1 MGSRYFSR
9 RCVGAAQPLLHI
21 RSRSPT
27 TSRKVA
33 PRSIQQH
40 IFIHCIT
47 ILSKQATCGPPAAR
61 CHLSAHGL
69 CLLFLHSHLIVCMSS
84 GDSYSGSELDLCST
98 MRSACKCELVFFFF
112 FSNAMSVSRMSFVI
126 FFTLS
131 VVCCW
136 VFFFLLEVENI
147 SIYKNNSSEAS
158 RMSGSSFYFQPW
170 PWFVDKTE

>member
-1 MGSRYFSR
+1 MMGSRYFSR
-9 RCVGAAQPLLHI
+9 RCVGVAQPLLHI
-21 RSRSPT
+21 LSRSPT

-33 PRSIQQH
+33 PRSIQRH

-112 FSNAMSVSRMSFVI
+112 FSQCHVGEQVVI
-126 FFTLS
+126 CDLLYAFSGLLLG
-131 VVCCW
+131 
-136 VFFFLLEVENI
+136 FFF
-147 SIYKNNSSEAS
+147 
-158 RMSGSSFYFQPW
+158 FYLR
-170 PWFVDKTE
+170 

>member
-1 MGSRYFSR
+1 MCRGRTATPAHPQPLSDYFSQGR
-9 RCVGAAQPLLHI
+9 PQKYSAAYLYSLHHYSQQTSNLRAAGSTVSSLCTWPLPPIPTLTFDCVHVIVRFVFWFWTWSL
-21 RSRSPT
+21 
-27 TSRKVA
+27 
-33 PRSIQQH
+33 QH
-40 IFIHCIT
+40 DEI
-47 ILSKQATCGPPAAR
+47 
-61 CHLSAHGL
+61 
-69 CLLFLHSHLIVCMSS
+69 CLQ
-84 GDSYSGSELDLCST
+84 
-98 MRSACKCELVFFFF
+98 MRASFFFFF
-112 FSNAMSVSRMSFVI
+112 FSNAMSVSRLSFVI

>member
-1 MGSRYFSR
+1 MMGSRYFSR
-9 RCVGAAQPLLHI
+9 RCVGAAQPLRHI
-21 RSRSPT
+21 LSRSPT

-33 PRSIQQH
+33 PRSIQRH

-84 GDSYSGSELDLCST
+84 WDSYSGSELDLCST
-98 MRSACKCELVFFFF
+98 MRSACKCELVIFFFF
-112 FSNAMSVSRMSFVI
+112 FSNAVSVSRMSFVI

-136 VFFFLLEVENI
+136 VFFFFTWGRKY
-147 SIYKNNSSEAS
+147 IYI
-158 RMSGSSFYFQPW
+158 
-170 PWFVDKTE
+170 

>member
-1 MGSRYFSR
+1 MMGSRYFSR
-9 RCVGAAQPLLHI
+9 RCVGAAQPLRHI
-21 RSRSPT
+21 LSRSPT

-33 PRSIQQH
+33 PRSIQRH

-47 ILSKQATCGPPAAR
+47 ILSKQATCGPPAAQ

-84 GDSYSGSELDLCST
+84 WDSYSGSELDLCST

-112 FSNAMSVSRMSFVI
+112 FSNAMSVSRLSFVI

-136 VFFFLLEVENI
+136 GFFFFTWGRKY
-147 SIYKNNSSEAS
+147 IYI
-158 RMSGSSFYFQPW
+158 
-170 PWFVDKTE
+170 

>member
-1 MGSRYFSR
+1 MTGSRYFSW

-21 RSRSPT
+21 LSRSPT

-40 IFIHCIT
+40 IFIHRIT

-69 CLLFLHSHLIVCMSS
+69 CLLFLHSHLIVSMSS
-84 GDSYSGSELDLCST
+84 WDSYSGSELDLCST
-98 MRSACKCELVFFFF
+98 MRSACKCKLLFFFF
-112 FSNAMSVSRMSFVI
+112 FPNAMSVSRLSFVI

-136 VFFFLLEVENI
+136 VSF
-147 SIYKNNSSEAS
+147 
-158 RMSGSSFYFQPW
+158 FYFTW
-170 PWFVDKTE
+170 GRKYIYI

>member
-1 MGSRYFSR
+1 MMGSRYFSR

-33 PRSIQQH
+33 PRSIQRH

-84 GDSYSGSELDLCST
+84 WDSYSGSELDLCST
-98 MRSACKCELVFFFF
+98 MRSACKCELVIFFIF
-112 FSNAMSVSRMSFVI
+112 FSNAVSVSRMSFVI

-136 VFFFLLEVENI
+136 VFFFFTWGRKY
-147 SIYKNNSSEAS
+147 IYI
-158 RMSGSSFYFQPW
+158 
-170 PWFVDKTE
+170 